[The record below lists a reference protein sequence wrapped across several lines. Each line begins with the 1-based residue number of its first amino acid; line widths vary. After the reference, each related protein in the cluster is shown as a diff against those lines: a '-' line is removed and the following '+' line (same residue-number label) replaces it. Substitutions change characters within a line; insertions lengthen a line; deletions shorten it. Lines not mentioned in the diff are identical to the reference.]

1 MLNQQDSLPEEDME
15 EQNYCKSTEKES
27 EQMMSDEKKNEASLK
42 QAVKQVTKDL

>member
-27 EQMMSDEKKNEASLK
+27 EQMLSDEKKNEASLK
-42 QAVKQVTKDL
+42 QVTKDL